1 MAITALPTP
10 PSRQDPVNFNDRADA
25 FLGALPVFATEAN
38 DLQSDVNSKQVLASN
53 AAATASLEANI
64 ATAAAEDA
72 TIAAGEA
79 QSLTVAY
86 QGALSANPV
95 TNKTGGFLVDGD
107 WYINTTTASIR
118 VYLAGNWITSVAA
131 SAGVSSINGRV
142 GDVEGIR
149 EFNEILNVISTPT
162 TATAGIFYIATS
174 ATTVTLPIS
183 PTNGDW
189 VVVINRSSGN
199 LTVARNGKNIMGL
212 AENLTIDKPNV
223 SVKLIYTS
231 TAGGWIFA

>member
-25 FLGALPVFATEAN
+25 FLGALPIFANEAN
-38 DLQSDVNSKQVLASN
+38 DLQSDVNSKQVIASN

-64 ATAAAEDA
+64 ATTAAEDA

-131 SAGVSSINGRV
+131 SVGVSSVNGRI
-142 GDVEGIR
+142 GDVDGVR
-149 EFNEILNVISTPT
+149 EVNEAIIVSSTPT
-162 TATAGIFYIATS
+162 TMTSGGFYILTS
-174 ATTVTLPIS
+174 ATTVTLPPS
-183 PTNGDW
+183 PLDGDW

-212 AENLTIDKPNV
+212 AENLTIDKQNV
-223 SVKLIYTS
+223 SVKLLYTS
-231 TAGGWIFA
+231 LAGGWIFA

>member
-10 PSRQDPVNFNDRADA
+10 PSRQDPVSFNDRADA

-38 DLQSDVNSKQVLASN
+38 ALQVDVNSKQVIASN

-64 ATAAAEDA
+64 ATTAAEDA

-86 QGALSANPV
+86 QGALAANPV

-107 WYINTTTASIR
+107 WYINTTAASIR

-131 SAGVSSINGRV
+131 SAGVSSVNGRI
-142 GDVEGIR
+142 GDIDGVR
-149 EFNEILNVISTPT
+149 ELNEVVNVLSTPITT
-162 TATAGIFYIATS
+162 TAGGFYIATS
-174 ATTVTLPIS
+174 ATTVTLPPS
-183 PTNGDW
+183 PLDGDW

-199 LTVARNGKNIMGL
+199 LTVDRNGKNIMGL
-212 AENLTIDKPNV
+212 AENLTIDKQNV
-223 SVKLIYTS
+223 SVKLLYTS
-231 TAGGWIFA
+231 LAGGWIFA

>member
-10 PSRQDPVNFNDRADA
+10 PSRQDPVNFNDRADT

-38 DLQSDVNSKQVLASN
+38 ALQADVNSKQVIASN
-53 AAATASLEANI
+53 AAVTASTGADT

-72 TIAAGEA
+72 AIAAGEA
-79 QSLTVAY
+79 QSLTMAY
-86 QGALSANPV
+86 QGALAANPV
-95 TNKTGGFLVDGD
+95 TNKTGGPLSNGD

-118 VYLAGNWITSVAA
+118 VYLSGSWVTSVSGA
-131 SAGVSSINGRV
+131 SGVSSINGQI
-142 GDVEGIR
+142 GDVDGVR
-149 EFNEILNVISTPT
+149 EVNEAINVSSTPT
-162 TATAGIFYIATS
+162 TMTAGGFYVLTS
-174 ATTVTLPIS
+174 ATTVTLPPS
-183 PTNGDW
+183 PLDGDW

-212 AENLTIDKPNV
+212 AENLTIDKPNI
-223 SVKLIYTS
+223 SVKLIYMS